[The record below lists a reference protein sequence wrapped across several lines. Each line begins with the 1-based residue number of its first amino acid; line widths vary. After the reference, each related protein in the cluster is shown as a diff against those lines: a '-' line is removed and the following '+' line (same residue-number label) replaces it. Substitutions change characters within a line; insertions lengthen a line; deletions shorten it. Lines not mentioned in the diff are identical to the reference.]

1 MPKKI
6 NRALIQGI
14 LSKGEGVKSVSS
26 EAVDWVISV
35 AEQAAEQLAESG
47 RRTPSGR
54 LMAPRMDAGLQA
66 RTTVGHLTSETANVQ
81 ELSRPIPTRLC
92 YRAKETLSANGGERP
107 GFPTDPEAT
116 SDWKYEVSNGDTI
129 LGYWEW
135 LDHKKESKT

>member
-35 AEQAAEQLAESG
+35 AEQAAKQLAKSG

-54 LMAPRMDAGLQA
+54 LMAPRMDAGLMF
-66 RTTVGHLTSETANVQ
+66 RHLTKAPDEIAGVAIAGFAPHENAVQ
-81 ELSRPIPTRLC
+81 AQVAELQWSGYNDWQTEVKQGKTKLKFEEW
-92 YRAKETLSANGGERP
+92 KE
-107 GFPTDPEAT
+107 
-116 SDWKYEVSNGDTI
+116 KQ
-129 LGYWEW
+129 
-135 LDHKKESKT
+135 K